1 MNDDADQ
8 KERSDMTPIFMA
20 ALQDKSTFDGDVSD
34 RQRVQRPL
42 LFLDAKIKK
51 TNQLQTNSDFTT
63 KTEQIQTD

>member
-1 MNDDADQ
+1 
-8 KERSDMTPIFMA
+8 MA